1 MSKIFL
7 AVTTVGIVALVMG
20 LFAMLAHHGL

>member
-7 AVTTVGIVALVMG
+7 GVTAVGIVALVMG
-20 LFAMLAHHGL
+20 LVAMLAHHGL